1 MKTYN
6 NKVTQATLVLG
17 SALVLGATSLLAQNA
32 SSGALSAPAPGLRSG
47 FYLGADAGVN
57 LLQISGTESS
67 VTADSGLRL
76 DLTTGYAF
84 KLTDH
89 VTLAPE
95 LEVGYIENTFKSADS
110 SHTRELDQV
119 PVLGNVL
126 LNWELTPNWTLYG
139 GGGAGVD
146 SYSVSS
152 SDTVFAWQG
161 EAGIRYAFGSSEI
174 GVGYKYL
181 GFETSDHVNIDNHSI
196 LASFTYHF

>member
-6 NKVTQATLVLG
+6 KVTRTALMLG
-17 SALVLGATSLLAQNA
+17 SATMVLGATSLLAQNA
-32 SSGALSAPAPGLRSG
+32 GMSAPAPGLRSG
-47 FYLGADAGVN
+47 FYMGADAGVN
-57 LLQISGTESS
+57 LLQISGTHS

-76 DLTTGYAF
+76 DLTMGYAI

-126 LNWELTPNWTLYG
+126 LNWEITPNWTLYG

-146 SYSVSS
+146 SYSSGPE

-181 GFETSDHVNIDNHSI
+181 GCETSDHVNIDNHSI